1 MPPSRNKPN
10 FEREKSASLNDP
22 RMRDHRQRD
31 PRDPRDQGGN
41 LDRLDRQRSANHDQR
56 FRHKWN

>member
-1 MPPSRNKPN
+1 MPPSRNKAN

-31 PRDPRDQGGN
+31 PRDQGGP
-41 LDRLDRQRSANHDQR
+41 DRLDRQRSANHDPR
-56 FRHKWN
+56 FRQGKWK